1 MTEKKKESMLYLEPE
16 DRKMISQVAWRSMVG
31 SGTYNYENMQA
42 LVFLYAMF
50 PVINR
55 YYENT
60 EDRIK
65 AYKRHFTLFN
75 ITPAVFGF
83 VSGLAASMEKMAAKD
98 PDYDVSAINGLK
110 VSLMGPLSGIG
121 DSIFWGA
128 LKVVATGIGVSFAL
142 QGNILGPILYFLV
155 NFIPGMCAKLLLPK
169 LSFKTGITF
178 FSKLEKEGV
187 IPLLTKSCNIVGL
200 MTIGAMATTMVKVA
214 IPLEMDLSGNI
225 LSVQSV
231 LDGIMPNLLPVGL
244 TLLMFHYIKK
254 NVSPM
259 VLILILIV
267 VGIVM
272 KFFGI
277 M

>member
-1 MTEKKKESMLYLEPE
+1 MTEKKKESMLYLEP
-16 DRKMISQVAWRSMVG
+16 DDKKMISQVAWRSMVG

-55 YYENT
+55 YYDKP

-83 VSGLAASMEKMAAKD
+83 VSGLTASMEKMAARD

-187 IPLLTKSCNIVGL
+187 IPVLTKSCNIVGL
-200 MTIGAMATTMVKVA
+200 MTIGAMATTMVKVN

-244 TLLMFHYIKK
+244 TLLMFHYIRK
-254 NVSPM
+254 NVQPM
-259 VLILILIV
+259 VLILLLIV
-267 VGIVM
+267 VGIVL